1 MSFTIWLSLLAICL
15 LGAMSPGPSLAI
27 VAKHS
32 LAGGRQHGLATA
44 WAHAFGIGVY
54 ALVTVL
60 GLSVLLHQFPMVFKG
75 ISLLGALYLAWLGY
89 NALRSKGGIVE
100 RLESGKQ
107 VSVMTAAKE
116 GLFISLLSPKIALF
130 FTALFSQFVAVGSE
144 VSDKAIIVF
153 TPLIVDGLW
162 YTLITFMLSS
172 SRLLNKLKSKAKLID
187 QLSGLVLIL
196 LAVRVV
202 TTL

>member
-60 GLSVLLHQFPMVFKG
+60 GLSVLLHQFPLVFKG

-89 NALRSKGGIVE
+89 NALSSKGGIVE

-153 TPLIVDGLW
+153 TL
-162 YTLITFMLSS
+162 
-172 SRLLNKLKSKAKLID
+172 
-187 QLSGLVLIL
+187 
-196 LAVRVV
+196 
-202 TTL
+202 